1 MIVVS
6 PYGDVA
12 EDKENESGYW
22 IFIPNCD
29 SVCITTPLLN
39 LINLI
44 EHRLC
49 YPASVILESFRFGAL
64 AKIVQTNEQDYIM
77 FKSAQLNLKK
87 IALNVKNVGRPHGGV
102 SLDTSDGGLLQ
113 SILGGFDSANQPLI
127 VVKINGTGN
136 AFSAEECIARTQEV
150 MDSIDFGKTEG
161 ETPTEKS
168 RSVRVIQD
176 DDQLKEYK
184 VIPSQLHL
192 PDSFK
197 PTHIVIGGNHRTH
210 GGHVAGSLQGGHYQI
225 AQCNVYENYQDAVD
239 AARRENTLKDVGVLK
254 MTRLDLILLVQDAL
268 EDHSIK
274 REVDL
279 KSKLAIVSRNMRQ
292 SIFGPAVK
300 GRTLEGLQEQ
310 LLAGELDCRH
320 SKLPIQKLNQ
330 VIGPKFLDYHSLEA
344 ITDMLEKEVKV
355 GSAAKSR
362 CMSGIEIKELS
373 NHCVEDLAILLKA
386 IASNES
392 GAAYQAME
400 KINIALKK

>member
-1 MIVVS
+1 
-6 PYGDVA
+6 
-12 EDKENESGYW
+12 
-22 IFIPNCD
+22 
-29 SVCITTPLLN
+29 
-39 LINLI
+39 
-44 EHRLC
+44 
-49 YPASVILESFRFGAL
+49 
-64 AKIVQTNEQDYIM
+64 M

-87 IALNVKNVGRPHGGV
+87 IAINVKNVGRPHGGV

-113 SILGGFDSANQPLI
+113 SVLGGFDSSNQPLI
-127 VVKINGTGN
+127 VVKIGSEDN
-136 AFSAEECIARTQEV
+136 AYSAEDCIARTQEI

-197 PTHIVIGGNHRTH
+197 PTHIVIGGNHRTFC
-210 GGHVAGSLQGGHYQI
+210 GHVAGSLQGGNYQI

-268 EDHSIK
+268 VDHSIK

-300 GRTLEGLQEQ
+300 GRTIEGLQEQ
-310 LLAGELDCRH
+310 LLAGELDCVH

-330 VIGPKFLDYHSLEA
+330 VTGPKFLDCHSLEA
-344 ITDMLEKEVKV
+344 ITGMLEKEIKV
-355 GSAAKSR
+355 GTGGKSR
-362 CMSGIEIKELS
+362 SMSGNEIK
-373 NHCVEDLAILLKA
+373 DLANLSVELLAVLLKA
-386 IASNES
+386 IATNES
-392 GAAYQAME
+392 GTAYQAME
-400 KINIALKK
+400 QINQLLK